1 MGLVRRL
8 FPHEAEAALAAPD
21 VRTRVE
27 RFANL
32 FGERHF
38 PLYAPLIEFWTDSE
52 GEQRSVVLA
61 EAGQS
66 PST

>member
-1 MGLVRRL
+1 MCHL
-8 FPHEAEAALAAPD
+8 FPQEAEATLAAPD

-27 RFANL
+27 RFAHL

-38 PLYAPLIEFWTDSE
+38 PLYAPFIEFWTEEE

-61 EAGQS
+61 EAGAS